1 MVNVKKKRINT
12 SYFVILLT
20 LITLVSCKTLKTNV
34 YKVDGK
40 RININEQ
47 YTSNLEIENF
57 ITPYRN
63 HINNDLD
70 SILAFN
76 PVTQEKSQGKWQ
88 TNIGNLFAETT
99 LLLSNPIFK
108 KRENKEIDFCL
119 LNHGGIRS
127 IIPKGNI
134 TTRTAF
140 EIMPFENSVM
150 VVGLTGTEVKSLAAY
165 FLKEKKPHPLA
176 GLTIFTDTDETNV
189 IDLLVNGKPIE
200 DTKIYYVATSDYLA
214 NGGDS
219 MNFFRDSTIKYDLD
233 YKLRNLFIDYFKSV
247 DTIPNIT
254 TERVLIK

>member
-20 LITLVSCKTLKTNV
+20 LLILFSCKSHKNHV
-34 YKVDGK
+34 YEVSSKK
-40 RININEQ
+40 ININEQ
-47 YTSNLEIENF
+47 YTSNTKIENF
-57 ITPYRN
+57 IAPYKK

-76 PVTQEKSQGKWQ
+76 PITQEKSQGKWQ

-108 KRENKEIDFCL
+108 KRENKTIDFCL

-127 IIPKGNI
+127 IIPKGNV

-150 VVGLTGTEVKSLAAY
+150 VVGLTGIEVKILAAY
-165 FLKEKKPHPLA
+165 FIKEKKPHPLA
-176 GLTIFTDTDETNV
+176 GLTIFTDADESSV
-189 IDLLVNGKPIE
+189 LDLQVNGKPIE

-219 MNFFRDSTIKYDLD
+219 MNFFRDSQIKFDLD
-233 YKLRNLFIDYFKSV
+233 YKLRNLLIDYFKRI

>member
-20 LITLVSCKTLKTNV
+20 LLTVFSCKTLNKRV
-34 YKVDGK
+34 YKVEGK

-47 YTSNLEIENF
+47 YSSDSKIENF
-57 ITPYRN
+57 IAPYKK

-70 SILAFN
+70 SILAYN
-76 PVTQEKSQGKWQ
+76 PVTQDKSQGKWQ

-108 KRENKEIDFCL
+108 KRENKTIDFCL

-127 IIPKGNI
+127 IIPKGNV

-150 VVGLTGTEVKSLAAY
+150 VVGLTGLEVKELASY

-176 GLTIFTDTDETNV
+176 ELTIYTDSDESKV
-189 IDLLVNGKPIE
+189 IEILVNEKTVE

-219 MNFFRDSTIKYDLD
+219 MNFFRDSQIKYDLD
-233 YKLRNLFIDYFKSV
+233 YKLRNLFIDYFKSI